1 MYKKLRGGRRPLY
14 FRYAPPM
21 AELDEYSVDELPKLP
36 FKGAKPYQRSVYYYW
51 WLFLRE
57 HEGYR
62 ACCKAKGRGEY
73 AALYRDFG
81 DVRDD
86 DFLSWWK
93 QRGRRLFSAQRLPR
107 INMYRDPAF
116 RLDDKTRVVVS
127 LPINRDVEGMVA
139 ELKQLLLPLQEGVG
153 MRRPSSRAR
162 YEVARKPVLSSLHQH
177 WKIWTLR
184 KQHPRKALHE
194 IATLAGIKVGEKNFS
209 DTNQVKAIT
218 VSRYLRQAKT
228 LIEFVGMGLFPVMK
242 PEQAASP
249 KKLGRNVV
257 SKRQI
262 MDGKSIKTRA
272 GKTAI

>member
-1 MYKKLRGGRRPLY
+1 MYKKLRAGRRPLY

-21 AELDEYSVDELPKLP
+21 AELDEYSDDELPKLP
-36 FKGAKPYQRSVYYYW
+36 FKGAEPYQRSVYYYW

-81 DVRDD
+81 DIRDD
-86 DFLSWWK
+86 DFVAWWK

-162 YEVARKPVLSSLHQH
+162 YEVARKSVLSSLHQH

-184 KQHPRKALHE
+184 KQHPRKKLHE
-194 IATLAGIKVGEKNFS
+194 LADLAGIVV
-209 DTNQVKAIT
+209 DTRQGADSKTVKAIV
-218 VSRYLRQAKT
+218 VSRYLNQAKT
-228 LIEFVGMGLFPVMK
+228 LIEYVGKGIFPITK
-242 PEQAASP
+242 PDQAKASR
-249 KKLGRNVV
+249 KE
-257 SKRQI
+257 
-262 MDGKSIKTRA
+262 
-272 GKTAI
+272 